1 MVRTGAEPCYLTRWL
16 ERLHVRVWRPAI
28 VLNCVE
34 TFLIFCDLLCNR
46 ASTPIRELVNG
57 ALDRCCFCSAFGLV
71 EDPLNWVHVWRMKF
85 EGSIVSMFT
94 QELLFCRVLPSL
106 YLWIFKCWRGWRK
119 GSARSHSSPPWE
131 DEKPWTMAICC
142 LVVRQWEG
150 NRWPFAP
157 LRKAVPVVRKAGFS
171 YWILRPR
178 LIACW
183 VAALVVNVVTSSQVN
198 IVNSDEAVSG
208 FYPSSVGWTVGVQ
221 RSEDGWWAPTRCRWS
236 SSWCPSAGQLGC
248 HWWPADCWWW
258 YIPVDETELTE
269 VEKKNMKKKN
279 KLKTKPTKAQ
289 MQRPARIASYQ
300 PSPQFSDF
308 PRLPPTSTPR
318 RRVPSRSCRIWD
330 RWSISSSPT
339 SEVQRL

>member
-1 MVRTGAEPCYLTRWL
+1 MEWS
-16 ERLHVRVWRPAI
+16 ERELSHVTWPDGLKGCTSVSEGLQLCWI
-28 VLNCVE
+28 VLKRFSSFVISCAIGLPRPSVNSWTEHWTGV
-34 TFLIFCDLLCNR
+34 
-46 ASTPIRELVNG
+46 AS
-57 ALDRCCFCSAFGLV
+57 AQ
-71 EDPLNWVHVWRMKF
+71 PLGWWRTLWI
-85 EGSIVSMFT
+85 GSMFT

-269 VEKKNMKKKN
+269 VEKKIMKKKN